1 MAELITPDWPAPPEV
16 RAFVT
21 TRSFGDMRKGGDGR
35 ARLRALVPA
44 APCWLRQVHGRVVT
58 CPESATDSTPEP
70 EADAAV
76 TRNRGAACA
85 VLVADC
91 MPVLLASR
99 AGDVVGV
106 AHAGWRGLA
115 AGVIE
120 AVLEAMQVNPER
132 VIAWLGPAIGPGAYE
147 VGTEVRDAMLAGDP
161 AAQVAFL
168 PSRPAHW
175 RLDLYAIARRRLEAR
190 GVTQVSG
197 GGFCTHRD
205 ATRFFSWRRERT
217 AARMAAVIWLT

>member
-1 MAELITPDWPAPPEV
+1 MAELIAPDWPAPPRV

-21 TRSFGDMRKGGDGR
+21 TRSFGDMRKGGEGR
-35 ARLRALVPA
+35 ARLRSLVPA
-44 APCWLRQVHGRVVT
+44 APCWLRQVHGRVVA
-58 CPESATDSTPEP
+58 CRDSANDSDLEP

-76 TRNRGAACA
+76 TRNRGAVCA

-120 AVLEAMQVNPER
+120 AALEAMQVVPEQA
-132 VIAWLGPAIGPGAYE
+132 IAWLGPAIGPSVYE
-147 VGTEVRDAMLAGDP
+147 VGAEVRDAILAGDA
-161 AAQVAFL
+161 AAQVAFA
-168 PSRPAHW
+168 PSRPGHW
-175 RLDLYAIARRRLEAR
+175 WLDLYAIARRRLDAL
-190 GVTQVSG
+190 GITQVSG
-197 GGFCTHRD
+197 GGFCTHRE
-205 ATRFFSWRRERT
+205 ATRFFSWRREQT
-217 AARMAAVIWLT
+217 TARMAAVIWLT